1 MNIKRQNHIKA
12 FGIAALL
19 LGMATTQVWAG
30 IAEKTVS
37 DVVTTSTSKAKEK
50 AANELLKHRE
60 ALVKEA
66 TAAND
71 EIIKAL
77 DQLEKKN
84 KHSAYKILADASGKL
99 DVVLARDPGL
109 KMAPIAVRMRIIDL
123 AANSKDVKDIV
134 DQARKALDKG
144 QVQAARALID
154 PLVSEIRLSTD
165 YLPMA
170 TYPAA
175 IKHAVAE
182 IQKGKIKE
190 ARADLYAALSTI
202 VTNDDIIP
210 LPPLNAE
217 ADVMRASQL
226 AKKDRSKNKKA
237 IVKLLDQAD
246 QQIALADRL
255 GYGEYKD
262 IKKEI
267 VVVKGKVNAGSRDTN
282 LFGRLE
288 DLFKEV
294 RKKV

>member
-1 MNIKRQNHIKA
+1 MKRSNHIKS
-12 FGIAALL
+12 FGIATLL
-19 LGMATTQVWAG
+19 LGMATAQAWAG
-30 IAEKTVS
+30 IAEKTVT
-37 DVVTTSTSKAKEK
+37 DVATASTSKANEK

-60 ALVKEA
+60 ALVQEA

-77 DQLEKKN
+77 EQLKKKN
-84 KHSAYKILADASGKL
+84 EHSAYKTLADASGKL
-99 DVVLARDPGL
+99 DVVLARDPDL
-109 KMAPIAVRMRIIDL
+109 KMAPIAVRMRVIDL
-123 AANSKDVKDIV
+123 AANAKDVKDIV

-154 PLVSEIRLSTD
+154 PLVSEIRLATD

-182 IQKGKIKE
+182 IQKGKIQE

-226 AKKDRSKNKKA
+226 EKKDRSKNRKD
-237 IVKLLDQAD
+237 IVKLLDEAN

-267 VVVKGKVNAGSRDTN
+267 AAVKDKVNAGSRDSN
-282 LFGRLE
+282 LFGHLE
-288 DLFKEV
+288 NLFKEV
-294 RKKV
+294 RNKV